1 MSIEYKFHPNKKATI
16 ITAPFSGG
24 QPKGG
29 VELGPEYILNAG
41 FQKQID
47 SLGWKT
53 TVENPLEK
61 VSLEE
66 KKSNI
71 KDEYGVKNAAI
82 VSKCCQLIFD
92 AIKKSLSEGK
102 LPLVV
107 GGDHS
112 IGTATVGASLAHNPD
127 TCVVWVDAHADINSP
142 KTSDSGNL
150 HGCPL
155 SFLMGIDEDT
165 YPPEYSWVPR
175 LLKSNKL
182 VYIGLRDVD
191 EGEKKILREH
201 NIAAFSMY
209 HIDKYGIGKVVEMAL
224 DKVNPNRDCPIH
236 LSYDVDAIDPSFVP
250 ATGTRVEGGL
260 SLREGL
266 FVAEEIAQLGLLQ
279 SLDIV
284 ETNPMLA
291 ETEEHVLDTVSAAC
305 AIGRCALGQTL
316 L

>member
-127 TCVVWVDAHADINSP
+127 TCVVWVDAHADIQN
-142 KTSDSGNL
+142 TVG
-150 HGCPL
+150 
-155 SFLMGIDEDT
+155 
-165 YPPEYSWVPR
+165 
-175 LLKSNKL
+175 
-182 VYIGLRDVD
+182 
-191 EGEKKILREH
+191 
-201 NIAAFSMY
+201 Y
-209 HIDKYGIGKVVEMAL
+209 HAY
-224 DKVNPNRDCPIH
+224 
-236 LSYDVDAIDPSFVP
+236 
-250 ATGTRVEGGL
+250 
-260 SLREGL
+260 
-266 FVAEEIAQLGLLQ
+266 
-279 SLDIV
+279 
-284 ETNPMLA
+284 
-291 ETEEHVLDTVSAAC
+291 
-305 AIGRCALGQTL
+305 
-316 L
+316 